1 MTFVIREGDLT
12 TTDGFV
18 IAASAKAIVL
28 LRKLARMGD
37 PVWCPACDSVGYIA
51 QGNPTYV
58 DEYVAVA
65 THGQLVQCGCTV
77 GSHRLL
83 ATQDSFQADMEATI
97 PIPADLAEAA
107 RMTAEQWS
115 RAIHDGS
122 SREKLFSPLRQPFS
136 AGCVS
141 AEHPTPAGRADRRT
155 AASTCAVARD
165 GSRGCWPDATHASSP
180 NC

>member
-83 ATQDSFQADMEATI
+83 ATQNSIQADMEATI
-97 PIPADLAEAA
+97 PIPADLAEVA
-107 RMTAEQWS
+107 RVTAEQWS

-165 GSRGCWPDATHASSP
+165 GSRGYWPDATHASSP

>member
-65 THGQLVQCGCTV
+65 THGQVVHCGCTV

-83 ATQDSFQADMEATI
+83 ATQNSIQADMEATI
-97 PIPADLAEAA
+97 PIPADLAEVA
-107 RMTAEQWS
+107 RVTAEQWS

-122 SREKLFSPLRQPFS
+122 SREKLFSPLRHPSS
-136 AGCVS
+136 AGFVS

-155 AASTCAVARD
+155 AGSTCAVARD